1 MSRVRSIKAI
11 GILLILAVSSILN
24 PAISQDLG
32 QKSEALQP
40 ANIASGQ
47 GTANPRD
54 PVLNFEYAW
63 NRLDRNY
70 GQFDA
75 KHVDWDAL
83 YRTYRPQVTPHT
95 TDQELWDILLAMLGH
110 LNDAHVCLA
119 DDTRRTCCGLTEG
132 LKPGDFSLDLVKS
145 KYLQDKALDA
155 LKGKLTYGWLT
166 PAIGYVRFGD
176 FKAGLDPITQAID
189 SVIGQFAG
197 ARAMIVD
204 VRDNPGG
211 TGRAAELVA
220 ARFAD
225 RTRHYMRV
233 QTRYGPKHDDL
244 TPVEYRSIVPDG
256 KSQFLGPTILLTNR
270 LTASAADGFVLAMRV
285 LPHVTVV
292 GDLTEGALSAQF
304 PDRMPNGWTL
314 FVAFKVARDHN
325 GVNWDGIGVP
335 PDLRISNTA
344 ADIAGGRDRVLEFA
358 LQLLEKGAPAPQN
371 EAGSLVNL
379 KISLV
384 DAYVRCAVEKGVE
397 VAITELN
404 RARAAGG
411 SAQYFSVDEVMQQAV
426 QYLDRKEYSEAIG
439 LLQACQKD
447 FPQFASTYVRL
458 ARAHLGAGDLAAA
471 EAAMKMGERVEA
483 MLPWEVPQIEQMKT
497 AILKKKQGSA
507 ADILG
512 KALADGGLVAAE
524 KALVQL
530 TNRREKD
537 GPIFDE
543 ADFNTL
549 GYRLLQEN
557 SLEFALYV
565 FEKNVQLYPDSSNAY
580 DSLGEAFLNAGRKA
594 QAIESYRRSLVLD
607 PSNANA
613 RSKLKELEKRP

>member
-1 MSRVRSIKAI
+1 MSRVRSPKVTA
-11 GILLILAVSSILN
+11 ILLILAVSSILN
-24 PAISQDLG
+24 PAISQDRGL
-32 QKSEALQP
+32 KSEALSP
-40 ANIASGQ
+40 AGAVNGQ

-70 GQFDA
+70 GQFGA

-83 YRTYRPQVTPHT
+83 YRTYRPQVTSAT

-155 LKGKLTYGWLT
+155 LKGKFTYGWLT
-166 PAIGYVRFGD
+166 PAIGYVRVGD
-176 FKAGLDPITQAID
+176 FKGELEPITQAID

-197 ARAMIVD
+197 ARAVIVD

-233 QTRYGPKHDDL
+233 QTRYGPKRDDL
-244 TPVEYRSIVPDG
+244 TPAEYRNVAPDG
-256 KSQFLGPTILLTNR
+256 KVQFLGPMVLLTNR
-270 LTASAADGFVLAMRV
+270 ITASAADGFVLAMRV

-304 PDRMPNGWTL
+304 PDRLPNGWTL
-314 FVAFKVARDHN
+314 FVAFKVARDNN

-335 PDLRISNTA
+335 PDLRIANTA
-344 ADIAGGRDRVLEFA
+344 ADIAAGRDRVLEFA
-358 LQLLEKGAPAPQN
+358 LQLLEKGMPGPQDESASLLN
-371 EAGSLVNL
+371 VKASLVE
-379 KISLV
+379 
-384 DAYVRCAVEKGVE
+384 AYVRCASEKGVKA
-397 VAITELN
+397 AIAELN
-404 RARAAGG
+404 RARATGG
-411 SAQYFSVDEVMQQAV
+411 STQYFSADEVMQQAA
-426 QYLDRKEYSEAIG
+426 QYLGRKQYSEAIG

-447 FPQFASTYVRL
+447 LSQFASTYIML
-458 ARAHLGAGDLAAA
+458 ARAHLGVGDLAAA
-471 EAAMKMGERVEA
+471 EAVMKIGEGIEA
-483 MLPWEVPQIEQMKT
+483 MLPWEVPQIEQVKT
-497 AILKKKQGSA
+497 AILKQKQGSA
-507 ADILG
+507 ADVLG
-512 KALADGGLVAAE
+512 KALADGGLPAAE

-530 TNRREKD
+530 SNQRD
-537 GPIFDE
+537 HGGPVFDE
-543 ADFNTL
+543 ADFNAL
-549 GYRLLQEN
+549 GYRLMQEN
-557 SLEFALYV
+557 NLESALYV
-565 FEKNVQLYPDSSNAY
+565 FEKNVQLYPDSSNAH
-580 DSLGEAFLNAGRKA
+580 DSLGEVFLKAGRKA
-594 QAIESYRRSLVLD
+594 QAIESYRKSLALN
-607 PSNANA
+607 PGNANA
-613 RSKLKELEKRP
+613 RLKLKELEKRP

>member
-1 MSRVRSIKAI
+1 MNRVRSIYAI
-11 GILLILAVSSILN
+11 GILLMLAVPSVV
-24 PAISQDLG
+24 
-32 QKSEALQP
+32 
-40 ANIASGQ
+40 SGQ
-47 GTANPRD
+47 GTADPRD

-70 GQFDA
+70 GQFAA

-83 YRTYRPQVTPHT
+83 YRTYRPQVTPQT
-95 TDQELWDILLAMLGH
+95 TDQELWDILLAMMGH

-119 DDTRRTCCGLTEG
+119 DDTRRSCCGLTEG

-155 LKGKLTYGWLT
+155 LKGKFTYGWLT
-166 PAIGYVRFGD
+166 PAIGYVRIGD

-189 SVIGQFAG
+189 GVIGQFAG
-197 ARAMIVD
+197 ARAMIID

-225 RTRHYMRV
+225 RARHYKRAQV
-233 QTRYGPKHDDL
+233 RYGPKHDDL
-244 TPVEYRSIVPDG
+244 TPVEYRNVAPDG
-256 KSQFLGPTILLTNR
+256 KAQFLGPTVLLTNR

-314 FVAFKVARDHN
+314 FVAFKLTTDHN
-325 GVNWDGIGVP
+325 GVSWDGIGVP
-335 PDLRISNTA
+335 PDLRIANTA

-358 LQLLEKGAPAPQN
+358 LRLLEKGAPAPQD
-371 EAGSLVNL
+371 EAESLVNM
-379 KISLV
+379 KTSLV
-384 DAYVRCAVEKGVE
+384 EAYVHCAREKGVE
-397 VAITELN
+397 AAIAELD
-404 RARAAGG
+404 RARATGG
-411 SAQYFSVDEVMQQAV
+411 STQYFSVDEVMQQAA
-426 QYLDRKEYSEAIG
+426 QYLGRKEYSEAIG
-439 LLQACQKD
+439 LLRACQQD
-447 FPQFASTYVRL
+447 FPRFASAYIML

-471 EAAMKMGERVEA
+471 EAVIKIGERVEP
-483 MLPWEVPQIEQMKT
+483 MIPSELPQIEQVKT

-507 ADILG
+507 AAVLG
-512 KALADGGLVAAE
+512 KALADGGLPAAE

-530 TNRREKD
+530 SSRREHG
-537 GPIFDE
+537 GPVFDE
-543 ADFNTL
+543 DDFNAL

-557 SLEFALYV
+557 SLAFAIYV
-565 FEKNVQLYPDSSNAY
+565 FEKNAQLYPESSNAY
-580 DSLGEAFLNAGRKA
+580 DSLGEALLKAGRKA
-594 QAIESYRRSLVLD
+594 EAIESYRKSLALD
-607 PSNANA
+607 PGNANA

>member
-1 MSRVRSIKAI
+1 MSRDRSVEVI
-11 GILLILAVSSILN
+11 GILLILAVSSLLS
-24 PAISQDLG
+24 PAIAQDGG
-32 QKSEALQP
+32 QRSEARPP
-40 ANIASGQ
+40 AQVVSGQ

-83 YRTYRPQVTPHT
+83 YRTYRPQVTPQT

-132 LKPGDFSLDLVKS
+132 LRPGDFSLGLVKS

-155 LKGKLTYGWLT
+155 LKGKFTYGWLT
-166 PAIGYVRFGD
+166 PAIGYVRIGD

-225 RTRHYMRV
+225 RTRHYKRV
-233 QTRYGPKHDDL
+233 QTRYGVKHSDM
-244 TPVEYRSIVPDG
+244 TPLEYCNVAPDG
-256 KSQFLGPTILLTNR
+256 KAQFLGPTILLTNR

-314 FVAFKVARDHN
+314 FVAFKVETDHN

-335 PDLRISNTA
+335 PDLRIVNSA
-344 ADIAGGRDRVLEFA
+344 ADIAAGTDRVLEFA
-358 LQLLEKGAPAPQN
+358 LQLLDKGAPAPQD
-371 EAGSLVNL
+371 EAE
-379 KISLV
+379 SLV
-384 DAYVRCAVEKGVE
+384 DVKTSLVEAYVRCATEKGVKAA
-397 VAITELN
+397 VIELN
-404 RARAAGG
+404 RARATGG
-411 SAQYFSVDEVMQQAV
+411 SAQYFPADEAMQQAT
-426 QYLDRKEYSEAIG
+426 QYLGRKQYSEAIG
-439 LLQACQKD
+439 LLQACQQV
-447 FPQFASTYVRL
+447 FPQFASIYIML
-458 ARAHLGAGDLAAA
+458 ARAHLGVGDLAAA
-471 EAAMKMGERVEA
+471 EAIMKVGEGVEA
-483 MLPWEVPQIEQMKT
+483 MIPLEVPQIEQVKT
-497 AILKKKQGSA
+497 AILKQKQGSA
-507 ADILG
+507 ADVLG
-512 KALADGGLVAAE
+512 KALAAGGLEAAK
-524 KALVQL
+524 KAWKQL
-530 TNRREKD
+530 MSRREHS
-537 GPIFDE
+537 GPVFDE
-543 ADFNTL
+543 ADFNAL

-580 DSLGEAFLNAGRKA
+580 DSLGEAFLKAGRKA
-594 QAIESYRRSLVLD
+594 QAIESYRKSLALD

-613 RSKLKELEKRP
+613 RSILKELEKRP

>member
-1 MSRVRSIKAI
+1 MSRTRSTKIIAI
-11 GILLILAVSSILN
+11 FLILAGSSILN
-24 PAISQDLG
+24 PALSQDRG
-32 QKSEALQP
+32 QKSETLPP
-40 ANIASGQ
+40 ANVSSGQ

-54 PVLNFEYAW
+54 PVLNFEYVW

-70 GQFDA
+70 GQFGT

-83 YRTYRPQVTPHT
+83 YRTYRPQVTSAT
-95 TDQELWDILLAMLGH
+95 TGQELWDILLAMLGH

-155 LKGKLTYGWLT
+155 LKGKFTYGWLT
-166 PAIGYVRFGD
+166 QAIGYVRVGD
-176 FKAGLDPITQAID
+176 FKGELEPITQAID

-197 ARAMIVD
+197 ARAVIVD

-233 QTRYGPKHDDL
+233 QTRYGPKRDDL
-244 TPVEYRSIVPDG
+244 TPAEYRNVAPDG
-256 KSQFLGPTILLTNR
+256 KVQFLGPTVLLTNR
-270 LTASAADGFVLAMRV
+270 ITASAADGFVLAMRV

-304 PDRMPNGWTL
+304 PDRLPNGWTL
-314 FVAFKVARDHN
+314 FVAFKVARDNN

-335 PDLRISNTA
+335 PDLRIVNTA
-344 ADIAGGRDRVLEFA
+344 ADIAAGRDRVLEFA
-358 LQLLEKGAPAPQN
+358 LQLLEKGAPAPQD
-371 EAGSLVNL
+371 EADSLVNL
-379 KISLV
+379 KTSLV
-384 DAYVRCAVEKGVE
+384 EAYVRCAGEKGVE
-397 VAITELN
+397 AATTELN
-404 RARAAGG
+404 RARVAGG
-411 SAQYFSVDEVMQQAV
+411 SAHYFSADEAMQQAV
-426 QYLDRKEYSEAIG
+426 QYLGRKEYSAAIG

-471 EAAMKMGERVEA
+471 EAAMRMGERVEP
-483 MLPWEVPQIEQMKT
+483 MLPWEVPQIEQMKI
-497 AILKKKQGSA
+497 AILKQKQGSA
-507 ADILG
+507 AAILG
-512 KALADGGLVAAE
+512 KALADGGLAAAE

-530 TNRREKD
+530 TSRREKD
-537 GPIFDE
+537 GPVFDE
-543 ADFNTL
+543 ADFNAL

-565 FEKNVQLYPDSSNAY
+565 FTKNVQLYPGSSNAY
-580 DSLGEAFLNAGRKA
+580 DSLGEAFVKAGRKA
-594 QAIESYRRSLVLD
+594 EAIESYRRSLALN
-607 PSNANA
+607 PGNANA
-613 RSKLKELEKRP
+613 RSKLKDLEKRP

>member
-1 MSRVRSIKAI
+1 MNRARSINVI
-11 GILLILAVSSILN
+11 GILLMLAVSSVV
-24 PAISQDLG
+24 
-32 QKSEALQP
+32 
-40 ANIASGQ
+40 SGQ

-70 GQFDA
+70 GQFDT

-83 YRTYRPQVTPHT
+83 YRTYRPQVTPQT

-119 DDTRRTCCGLTEG
+119 DETRRTCCGLTEG

-166 PAIGYVRFGD
+166 PSIGYVRIGD
-176 FKAGLDPITQAID
+176 FKAGLDAITQATD

-211 TGRAAELVA
+211 AGRAAELVA
-220 ARFAD
+220 GRFAD
-225 RTRHYMRV
+225 RTRHYKTV
-233 QTRYGPKHDDL
+233 QTRYGAKHSDM
-244 TPVEYRSIVPDG
+244 TPLDYRNVSPDG
-256 KSQFLGPTILLTNR
+256 KAQFLGPTVLLTNR

-314 FVAFKVARDHN
+314 FVAFKVETDHN

-335 PDLRISNTA
+335 PDLRIANTA

-358 LQLLEKGAPAPQN
+358 LRLLEKGAPATQDESASLLN
-371 EAGSLVNL
+371 VKASLVE
-379 KISLV
+379 
-384 DAYVRCAVEKGVE
+384 AYVRCVSEKGVKA
-397 VAITELN
+397 AIAELN
-404 RARAAGG
+404 RARATGG
-411 SAQYFSVDEVMQQAV
+411 STQYFSTDEVMQQAA
-426 QYLDRKEYSEAIG
+426 QYLGRKQYSEAIG
-439 LLQACQKD
+439 LLQASQKD
-447 FPQFASTYVRL
+447 LSQFASTYVML
-458 ARAHLGAGDLAAA
+458 ARAHLGLGDLAAA
-471 EAAMKMGERVEA
+471 EAIMKAGERVEA
-483 MLPWEVPQIEQMKT
+483 MLPWEVPQIEQVKT
-497 AILKKKQGSA
+497 AILKQKQGSA
-507 ADILG
+507 ADVLG
-512 KALADGGLVAAE
+512 KALADGGLEAAE
-524 KALVQL
+524 KVLVQL
-530 TNRREKD
+530 SSRREHG
-537 GPIFDE
+537 GPVFDE
-543 ADFNTL
+543 ADFNAL

-557 SLEFALYV
+557 NLEFALYV
-565 FEKNVQLYPDSSNAY
+565 FEKYVQLYPDSSNAY
-580 DSLGEAFLNAGRKA
+580 DSFGEALLKAGRKA
-594 QAIESYRRSLVLD
+594 QAIESYRKSLALN
-607 PSNANA
+607 PANANA
-613 RSKLKELEKRP
+613 RSKLKELEKKP